1 LAAGL
6 VVLVFGMAGCSTGG
20 SVATSSPT
28 QSTASPTPFPA
39 SSPPTSNTLQLQG
52 PLATDTSH
60 EIVGSGR
67 GCGFGPPLVF
77 DTNAMSLSNG
87 RVVRVAFA
95 IAAQGSSGGTYRAT
109 SPLQQYGFTPLTLTV
124 ASNAATGVG
133 NRINATAGEVTVT
146 SADAVKGL
154 FYGTIDA
161 QFADGTRLAGGW
173 LCRVGE

>member
-1 LAAGL
+1 LA
-6 VVLVFGMAGCSTGG
+6 VLVFGMAACSTGG
-20 SVATSSPT
+20 SEATSSPT
-28 QSTASPTPFPA
+28 PSAASSTPSPA
-39 SSPPTSNTLQLQG
+39 STPRTSNTLQLQG
-52 PLATDTSH
+52 PLATDSSH

-77 DTNAMSLSNG
+77 DTNAMILSNG

-95 IAAQGSSGGTYRAT
+95 VAAQGSSGGTYSAT
-109 SPLQQYGFTPLTLTV
+109 SPLQQYGFTPLTLSV
-124 ASNAATGVG
+124 ANNATTGAG
-133 NRINATAGEVTVT
+133 NRINATSGEVTVT

-154 FYGTIDA
+154 FYGSIDA